1 MVGEDIKDCAPGTS
15 EKDKE
20 FPKEEI
26 ALKVLGLDEE
36 IEEKRSNKGD
46 EMGVGTRKPRR
57 KATGNY
63 GIAGEDAR
71 EGEDDARESPGPR
84 GDISELRGGE
94 DDEEHEGDALLEG
107 CQGNDDEE
115 IHSSD
120 GESHHEAMKHL
131 SLTGGRDFY
140 DEDDDDED
148 DDDEGI
154 IDTTMMV
161 LSDRMDE
168 VAITG
173 GRRASRLFP
182 QVMAAL
188 SVSLGSMIVGF
199 STAYSSPAL
208 ASMTREGSMMMV
220 SKQEQ
225 SWIGGIMPLAA
236 LLGGIIGGPL
246 IEALGRRNTIIATA
260 GPFIISWMLIAMATD
275 VAMILGG
282 RSVAGFCVGIASL
295 SLPVYLGET
304 IQPEVRGT
312 LGLLPTALGN
322 IGILV
327 CFVVGTYLDWSQ
339 LAIFGAV
346 LPIPFVIC
354 MFLIPETPRWY
365 ISKNRP
371 KEARTALQWL
381 RGKDTDIS
389 AEFGEI
395 ESSNAENKKVVLE
408 PESDNSPPFRCS
420 SVSVSSLFDLFS
432 ASNARPLII
441 SVGLMFFQQMSGI
454 NAVIF
459 YTVSIFREAGT
470 SLDENLCTIVVGV
483 VNFMSTFVATALID
497 RLGRKVLLNVS
508 GGAMIVSLLALGAFF
523 YAKSMVDFPSMAEVA
538 IDWNATIT
546 TMSPNTT
553 EDLLN
558 LTQADLLATNA
569 SSVNVTLLA
578 ESELA
583 LSIASWS
590 WLPLLAFVVYVVGFS
605 LGFGPIPW
613 LMMGEVL
620 PAKIRGSAASL
631 ATAFNWTCTFIVTK
645 TFEDLIQLMG
655 TAGVFWLFG
664 CIVTVGLVFVF
675 FVVPET
681 QGRSLEDIEMILT
694 GRKKE
699 VHVPAGYDKRV
710 PVRRMSSIANLK
722 PSPMG
727 V

>member
-1 MVGEDIKDCAPGTS
+1 MSYKDINLLLTHQSLSLTEEDDAGEVMS
-15 EKDKE
+15 
-20 FPKEEI
+20 
-26 ALKVLGLDEE
+26 
-36 IEEKRSNKGD
+36 KGG
-46 EMGVGTRKPRR
+46 GVGGGGGGRRKPRR
-57 KATGNY
+57 KEETEEG
-63 GIAGEDAR
+63 AGGGDAPR
-71 EGEDDARESPGPR
+71 EESPGPR

-94 DDEEHEGDALLEG
+94 DGGEHEGDALLEG
-107 CQGNDDEE
+107 CEREEDDEVP
-115 IHSSD
+115 SSD
-120 GESHHEAMKHL
+120 EDSHHEAMKHL
-131 SLTGGRDFY
+131 SLAGGRRDY
-140 DEDDDDED
+140 YDDDEEED
-148 DDDEGI
+148 M
-154 IDTTMMV
+154 IDTTMMYP
-161 LSDRMDE
+161 SDSMDN

-173 GRRASRLFP
+173 GRRKASTMIP

-208 ASMTREGSMMMV
+208 ASMTKEGSNMMV
-220 SKQEQ
+220 TKQEQ

-246 IEALGRRNTIIATA
+246 IEALGRRNTIIAT
-260 GPFIISWMLIAMATD
+260 GLPFVISWLLIAMATD
-275 VAMILGG
+275 VGMVLGG

-339 LAIFGAV
+339 LAMFGAA
-346 LPIPFVIC
+346 LPVPFVIC
-354 MFLIPETPRWY
+354 MLLIPETPRWY

-371 KEARTALQWL
+371 KDARNALQWL
-381 RGKDTDIS
+381 RGKDTDVS
-389 AEFGEI
+389 AEFEEM
-395 ESSNAENKKVVLE
+395 ESTNAENKKVVLE
-408 PESDNSPPFRCS
+408 PEGGNSRCS

-432 ASNARPLII
+432 PSNSRPLII

-483 VNFMSTFVATALID
+483 VNFMSTFVATTLID

-508 GGAMIVSLLALGAFF
+508 GVAMIISLVALGAFF
-523 YAKSMVDFPSMAEVA
+523 YAKSLAAIPTEAL
-538 IDWNATIT
+538 IDWNT
-546 TMSPNTT
+546 TFAASNLT
-553 EDLLN
+553 EDFMNMTQAELMAN
-558 LTQADLLATNA
+558 LTAINAT
-569 SSVNVTLLA
+569 LFK
-578 ESELA
+578 ESDLA

-645 TFEDLIQLMG
+645 TFEDLIQLIG

-664 CIVTVGLVFVF
+664 SIVTIGLVFVF
-675 FVVPET
+675 FIVPET

-699 VHVPAGYDKRV
+699 VHVPPGYDKRV